1 MKTTA
6 IAPFQNH
13 IASLGLQL
21 ALHDCIKI
29 VRIRSFPG
37 PYFPAFGLNTEIYSI
52 ILRIQ
57 TDCGKMQTRKT
68 LNTDTFYAGLTND
81 DIDIDLANY
90 EDGTTL
96 YAYDLENEK
105 VIKLLEKKYRYAF

>member
-1 MKTTA
+1 
-6 IAPFQNH
+6 
-13 IASLGLQL
+13 
-21 ALHDCIKI
+21 
-29 VRIRSFPG
+29 
-37 PYFPAFGLNTEIYSI
+37 
-52 ILRIQ
+52 
-57 TDCGKMQTRKT
+57 MQTRKT
-68 LNTDTFYAGLTND
+68 LNTDTFYGGLTND